1 MIKEKNLAELDEAK
15 IKKIHAH
22 AIMHIMAEQYM
33 INPSTIPETLVND
46 VFRMYLMFME
56 FQFLVLAFST
66 YNSLAYDN
74 PPSIFQPVVKYL
86 ADMPP
91 SPSTKLLNKMLVFL
105 EGHLEKQGM
114 PRENINVKMSMVQN
128 MQHSPVFSH
137 VRERLVVLYLDH
149 MEDKVV
155 THEIRKVNPL
165 FHTRLLAS
173 MDRVKEFARR
183 DYVLHASPWY
193 MDAIVQ
199 YLKSF

>member
-1 MIKEKNLAELDEAK
+1 MVKEKNLAELDEAK
-15 IKKIHAH
+15 IKKIHAL
-22 AIMHIMAEQYM
+22 AIMRIMAEQYM

-66 YNSLAYDN
+66 YNSLAFDT
-74 PPSIFQPVVKYL
+74 PPRIFQPVVKYL
-86 ADMPP
+86 FDMAP
-91 SPSTKLLNKMLVFL
+91 SPSTKSLNEMLVFL
-105 EGHLEKQGM
+105 HGHLEKEGM
-114 PRENINVKMSMVQN
+114 SKEDMNVKMSMVQN
-128 MQHSPVFSH
+128 IQHSTVFSH
-137 VRERLVVLYLDH
+137 VRDRLVELYLEH

-155 THEIRKVNPL
+155 THHINKLNPL
-165 FHTRLLAS
+165 SHARLIAS
-173 MDRVKEFARR
+173 MNRVKEFARR